1 MSYCEEASSQNL
13 VPNSDFEDTTACPNG
28 AGAIFYS
35 LPWTSYLES
44 PDYFNTCALSCHL
57 SICFGI
63 PDNVFGSQVAYSGN
77 GYAGLVTYSY
87 NFTNARETMGVPLV
101 HQLVIE
107 KKYYFSCYISRAEGL
122 QTHGASNN
130 FGFRFSTM
138 PYNNITFGI
147 PIDNF
152 SHYHDTTIIS
162 DSISWTKISGSFI
175 ADSAYQYLALGNFYD
190 DAHTDTIDMDPMG
203 QPWNDAYY
211 YVDYV
216 CVTED
221 STNCNPINQVN
232 SYFNKKA
239 FSIYPN
245 PFNDRINIKTEETEE
260 CTLIIYDI
268 IQRKILIKKFSQEII
283 LNTETLERGIY
294 FYSLTKNGLQ
304 LKAGKLVKE

>member
-13 VPNSDFEDTTACPNG
+13 VPNSDFEDTISCPWG
-28 AGAIFYS
+28 AGAIFFAP
-35 LPWTSYLES
+35 PWNTYLGT
-44 PDYFNTCALSCHL
+44 PDYFNNCAPSCSPPTTCYGVPENWA
-57 SICFGI
+57 
-63 PDNVFGSQVAYSGN
+63 GSQFAFSGN
-77 GYAGLVTYSY
+77 AYAGLAIYEFNGS
-87 NFTNARETMGVPLV
+87 FREAMGVPL
-101 HQLVIE
+101 LTSLNIGR
-107 KKYYFSCYISRAEGL
+107 KYYLTCYISRSGEHAD
-122 QTHGASNN
+122 HGASNN
-130 FGFRFSTM
+130 FGFRFSTV
-138 PYNNITFGI
+138 PYNGSNINI
-147 PIDNF
+147 AIDNF
-152 SHYHDTTIIS
+152 SHYHDTTIVT
-162 DSISWTKISGSFI
+162 DSIGWTKISGSFV

-203 QPWNDAYY
+203 QPWNYAYY

-232 SYFNKKA
+232 NYFNKKA

-245 PFNDRINIKTEETEE
+245 PFRDRINVKTEETEE

-268 IQRKILIKKFSQEII
+268 IQRRILIKKFSQEII

-294 FYSLTKNGLQ
+294 FYSLSKNGLQ